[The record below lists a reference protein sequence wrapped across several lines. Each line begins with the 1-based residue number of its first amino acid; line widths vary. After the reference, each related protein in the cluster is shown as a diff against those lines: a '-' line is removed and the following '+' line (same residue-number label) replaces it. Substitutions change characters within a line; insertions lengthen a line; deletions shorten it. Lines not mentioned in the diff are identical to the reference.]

1 MSPMRTDGYMT
12 LSNMRANG
20 VCSLFVYCKT
30 CHNEAIVN
38 VDSYDTAVTVP
49 SFAPRMVCTVCGAN
63 LMYIAANKK
72 FSAPCPPLGHSRP
85 S

>member
-1 MSPMRTDGYMT
+1 MR
-12 LSNMRANG
+12 
-20 VCSLFVYCKT
+20 SLFVYYKT

-63 LMYIAANKK
+63 LMYIAANKN
-72 FSAPCPPLGHSRP
+72 FLPHVRLWVIRDLAGQADVAA
-85 S
+85 